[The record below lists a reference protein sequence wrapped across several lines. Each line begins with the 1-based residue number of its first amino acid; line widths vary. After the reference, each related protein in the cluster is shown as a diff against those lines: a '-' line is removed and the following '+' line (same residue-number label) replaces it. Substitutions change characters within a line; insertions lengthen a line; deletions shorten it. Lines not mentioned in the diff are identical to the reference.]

1 VSLARAVAAEVNA
14 SSAATSEGSRAEGR
28 TAGCLFMR
36 PGYRRSCRGTSLCV
50 HGWMIYKY
58 RLYYG
63 RAGKRL
69 VGYDNERG
77 KGDHRHRRGR
87 EEPYCFT
94 TVQQL
99 MSDFLTDVAEERK
112 R

>member
-1 VSLARAVAAEVNA
+1 MPAVLLHRERLDFDDGTVVEMVIWQTPEPVA
-14 SSAATSEGSRAEGR
+14 GSRHR
-28 TAGCLFMR
+28 
-36 PGYRRSCRGTSLCV
+36 
-50 HGWMIYKY
+50 YKY

-87 EEPYCFT
+87 EHSYNFT
-94 TVQQL
+94 TVEAL
-99 MSDFLTDVAEERK
+99 VSDFLTDVAEER
-112 R
+112 RR